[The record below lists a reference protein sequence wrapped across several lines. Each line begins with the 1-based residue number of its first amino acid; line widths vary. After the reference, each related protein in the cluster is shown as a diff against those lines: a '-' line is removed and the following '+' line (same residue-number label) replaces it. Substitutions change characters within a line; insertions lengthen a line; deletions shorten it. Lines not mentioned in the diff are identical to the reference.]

1 MLSISIKRVERRVYE
16 RKCPTGLRHRDKAHL
31 TNLLSVLPELGVEFR
46 PYVDCISVT
55 HSLCSGGGNRRKIKV
70 HYAEK
75 TRYNAN
81 SRYQRE
87 KRTVVAEVTGSRPE
101 EVGRGATPVATI
113 DVSRCRIATFKPI
126 RWPVMETVMRLC
138 RAFAAFRSRA
148 PVSQLSS

>member
-16 RKCPTGLRHRDKAHL
+16 RKCPTGLRHCDKANL

-55 HSLCSGGGNRRKIKV
+55 HSLGSGGGNRRKIEV

-81 SRYQRE
+81 SRCRRE
-87 KRTVVAEVTGSRPE
+87 KRTVVEKMNGLSSE
-101 EVGRGATPVATI
+101 EVGAWADSLR
-113 DVSRCRIATFKPI
+113 RCRFH
-126 RWPVMETVMRLC
+126 
-138 RAFAAFRSRA
+138 AAE
-148 PVSQLSS
+148 